1 MSHSISETRTRK
13 PMWVYEKNFRMLR
26 KLVLLCL
33 ENVERKHL
41 IHYETGHFEFSVAE
55 ECKYT
60 YELDIK
66 QILDFSDFLGNGVA
80 FRVRIY
86 MDAEVAEVVSYL
98 GQSRLLPRYEYPN
111 INMWQPDEKKQAN
124 LLLHDCLLHLS
135 KQGIQSQ
142 CVEVD

>member
-1 MSHSISETRTRK
+1 MSHSIAETRSRT

-26 KLVLLCL
+26 KVVSLCL
-33 ENVERKHL
+33 EKENKKHL
-41 IHYETGHFEFSVAE
+41 VHYDTGHFEFSVVE

-60 YELDIK
+60 HELDIK
-66 QILDFSDFLGNGVA
+66 QILDISDFLGKGVA

-98 GQSRLLPRYEYPN
+98 GESRLLPRYEYPN

-124 LLLHDCLLHLS
+124 LLLHDCLLHIC